1 MATISEAKA
10 ALSSFIAAPTEPEKI
25 VPTLEKIKTI
35 EMSFSM
41 LQESE
46 IGKLVNQVKK
56 IVKDHEQTSQLVSAI
71 LAQWRNIANEE
82 AAARKRKREESAG
95 SDNLTSPVPEKKSKL
110 AEPSSSSA
118 SSQGAASSSKPSTA
132 DSVPGPSPSLDL
144 PTNSTRRDFVTRI
157 SESLKDLPA
166 TSIAKQTRATL
177 DTAVMIESGT
187 FDHFKSVNE
196 DYKSHLKQIN
206 FHLKTNIMLRESVA
220 LSIIDP
226 AKMATMGADDLVS
239 EEMKAEAARIAHEVT
254 EARKPV
260 QLEPNCSTESCRK
273 CHSKLVHVREAQT
286 RSSDEPMTQFFTCLS
301 CKMKWKR

>member
-1 MATISEAKA
+1 
-10 ALSSFIAAPTEPEKI
+10 
-25 VPTLEKIKTI
+25 
-35 EMSFSM
+35 MSFSM

-132 DSVPGPSPSLDL
+132 DSVPTGPSPSLDL

-220 LSIIDP
+220 LSTIDP
-226 AKMATMGADDLVS
+226 VKMATMGADDLVS